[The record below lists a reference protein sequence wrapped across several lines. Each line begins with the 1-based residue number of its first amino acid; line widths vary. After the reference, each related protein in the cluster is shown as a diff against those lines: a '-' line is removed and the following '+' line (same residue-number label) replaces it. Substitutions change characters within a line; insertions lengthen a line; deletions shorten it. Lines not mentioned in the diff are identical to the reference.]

1 MIIIIQ
7 YVYSTV
13 CIIIFRLQNRHKSNS
28 KWLID
33 EHLRDIRDRPAIFI
47 GQDEIMST
55 TRRGAPIFALHRGII
70 LRLLIFRCRDRITE
84 FVAPVQQPDRR
95 PASVYVL
102 RTYAGVLFAFFVRY
116 YGIDRETIVQ
126 FVERCVTGRDSD
138 WPIIWLIYSENFSVN
153 PLAKLSLDLMKRMIF
168 AEDTIIIIV
177 LVVS

>member
-1 MIIIIQ
+1 M
-7 YVYSTV
+7 YSTV
-13 CIIIFRLQNRHKSNS
+13 CIIIFILQNRHKSDS
-28 KWLID
+28 KWLIV

-95 PASVYVL
+95 PASVCVL

-126 FVERCVTGRDSD
+126 FVERCVTARDSD
-138 WPIIWLIYSENFSVN
+138 
-153 PLAKLSLDLMKRMIF
+153 
-168 AEDTIIIIV
+168 
-177 LVVS
+177 